1 MELSL
6 SDVLLSPQPH
16 CRSSAT
22 EGPGHEGLQPP
33 QLRGAALLT
42 YFQGHVF
49 LVSVG
54 CPPPSGLIWALCLLS
69 PFPQKGKYYNT
80 STHTGSTPLFYPSSG
95 MLDKSRFLSEA
106 FLIKKQKYLPPGMHL
121 SFKWEKSCEHHS
133 QPLLSRQQALHMGPC
148 LPVSRCTVAALE
160 GTVQ

>member
-1 MELSL
+1 MSL

-16 CRSSAT
+16 CRGSAT

-33 QLRGAALLT
+33 QLRGAAPLT
-42 YFQGHVF
+42 YFQGHTL

-54 CPPPSGLIWALCLLS
+54 CPPPSGLIWVLCLLS
-69 PFPQKGKYYNT
+69 PFPQKGKYNNT
-80 STHTGSTPLFYPSSG
+80 SAHTGSTPLFYPSSG

-106 FLIKKQKYLPPGMHL
+106 FLIKKQKYLPPGMRL
-121 SFKWEKSCEHHS
+121 SFKWEKKVMNTT
-133 QPLLSRQQALHMGPC
+133 PRPC
-148 LPVSRCTVAALE
+148 LADSRHCIWDRAFLFPRCTVAALE